1 MGHFDLKRSK
11 NVYFNFEFSREI
23 SNSPEKIFSLFRR
36 EILKKKILLSLRRR
50 EIFKGENLFSL
61 PKGDF
66 KGRMSFLPSIGR
78 FRRENL
84 PSMFSKGDFIK
95 SILPGRKVGHA
106 WVSGSL
112 VRTDRSNVV
121 EFSTRF
127 LSNSNSISK
136 SRGSKSTHSQ
146 CSFLNYITYMKL
158 VK

>member
-36 EILKKKILLSLRRR
+36 EILKRDSPF
-50 EIFKGENLFSL
+50 EFS
-61 PKGDF
+61 KGDF

-84 PSMFSKGDFIK
+84 PSTFSKGDFIK

-146 CSFLNYITYMKL
+146 CSFLNYITYMK
-158 VK
+158 